1 MSFDYLR
8 KTYGVP
14 AKRGGLVMIKLAE
27 DWYPGRIV
35 SGTVSVLNL
44 GDPVRLCVD
53 KTGNGNHLMPDEGSF
68 YGCDN
73 GRHYISLPIDPATG
87 IANLHSKADS
97 IEEES

>member
-35 SGTVSVLNL
+35 SATHYVRVRPDHMPRHRFNFHPTDTDFLRYCEQEQ
-44 GDPVRLCVD
+44 GD
-53 KTGNGNHLMPDEGSF
+53 E
-68 YGCDN
+68 
-73 GRHYISLPIDPATG
+73 
-87 IANLHSKADS
+87 
-97 IEEES
+97 